1 MEKIQEL
8 TEKIYREG
16 VEKGQAE
23 AERIIEE
30 GRQKAADIVNEAKK
44 QAEAM
49 REKESKVNP
58 YKEAKKT
65 GKSVEAIVEQDQKDK
80 AKAAAKAAKKAAK
93 EAEEEYN
100 FDFDDFDFE
109 EEGVYKV
116 KAPRPIAA
124 GGSTYI
130 TGRKAEAEKRAA
142 ELAARKEQEAK
153 WAANAKRGK
162 GKKKK

>member
-1 MEKIQEL
+1 ML
-8 TEKIYREG
+8 MMFVMMGGMMVMTT
-16 VEKGQAE
+16 
-23 AERIIEE
+23 
-30 GRQKAADIVNEAKK
+30 KAATTEAKK

-124 GGSTYI
+124 GGSAYI